1 MLGCVLFPSWLRDV
15 RPAKL
20 LYFTYSRVL
29 SSYSLIYSAWIMRLR
44 YSPFVVATDL
54 GFRETALSLALKCVN
69 TRSGSHDF
77 LTIVQFSKQGN
88 TRLERRKFISR
99 IYTTWMPRRMSIS
112 TVIAQHRRAEGQ
124 MDGFSSLEPSHF
136 HLAWHQ
142 SLWWEQTNTPSAVR
156 SRRLLGT
163 NLILIGEHREPP
175 SLNIC
180 SSVIKNVP
188 LWKIVFA
195 YLEVMSYRLSKS
207 LVRNSFVTFSV
218 YWWEPE
224 IQATIFFVYLEWG
237 SWNMEIWPSAMDNVR
252 ASVLSKA

>member
-142 SLWWEQTNTPSAVR
+142 SL
-156 SRRLLGT
+156 
-163 NLILIGEHREPP
+163 
-175 SLNIC
+175 
-180 SSVIKNVP
+180 
-188 LWKIVFA
+188 
-195 YLEVMSYRLSKS
+195 
-207 LVRNSFVTFSV
+207 
-218 YWWEPE
+218 
-224 IQATIFFVYLEWG
+224 
-237 SWNMEIWPSAMDNVR
+237 
-252 ASVLSKA
+252 